1 MIEKGTY
8 KMPPMDD
15 DLRYILGKPNFTTM
29 GICQQ
34 LRKMGVSINDKA
46 EDEQAAAIYWM
57 LTMYFEHG
65 DNWREKGNETLKAAG
80 S

>member
-1 MIEKGTY
+1 MIEKGKF

-15 DLRYILGKPNFTTM
+15 ELRYILGKPNFTTM
-29 GICQQ
+29 GICQN
-34 LRKMGVSINDKA
+34 LRKMGVQIKEKA

-57 LTMYFEHG
+57 LTVYFEHG
-65 DNWREKGNETLKAAG
+65 ESWREKGTELLKAAG